1 MGVFEIRG
9 GPVTHRHLMKRT
21 KWDLVSEYLS
31 MLREY
36 DRITAEVEQ
45 LKVENERLQKEVERL
60 KRYAAYCNC
69 CAKSGEHDLMDFDAW
84 LVRSVHPGGEQ

>member
-36 DRITAEVEQ
+36 DRITVEVEQ
-45 LKVENERLQKEVERL
+45 LKAENKKL
-60 KRYAAYCNC
+60 K
-69 CAKSGEHDLMDFDAW
+69 HDVDLLRRM
-84 LVRSVHPGGEQ
+84 V